1 MIKKFFMALVLLGL
15 TAAGNAVAPNGAR
28 AETQETIHAI
38 VAWTGNGKSYEVGAD
53 HAVFV
58 GALEGPLYV
67 QTDKGWVPA
76 GTATCP
82 MIVDVDTTSA
92 AQTAQGRCI
101 VENPDGD
108 MMFAEVTCR
117 GVYRV
122 GCDGTMTLTGGTGA
136 FEGITGGGEI
146 TVRSERRSVVESGNG
161 TTEEE
166 GVGIMV
172 IEGLTYTLP

>member
-1 MIKKFFMALVLLGL
+1 MSKKFFMALALIGL
-15 TAAGNAVAPNGAR
+15 TAAGGLVASNSAR

-38 VAWTGNGKSYEVGAD
+38 VAWTGNGKSYEVGTD

-58 GALEGPLYV
+58 GALEGPVYV

-82 MIVDVDTTSA
+82 MIVDVNTASA
-92 AQTAQGRCI
+92 AQSAQGRCI

-108 MMFAEVTCR
+108 MIYAEVTCR

-122 GCDGTMTLTGGTGA
+122 GCDGTMTLTGGSGA
-136 FEGITGGGEI
+136 FEGITGGGEV
-146 TVRSERRSVVESGNG
+146 TVRSERRSVVESRNG
-161 TTEEE
+161 TTEED

-172 IEGLTYTLP
+172 IEGLTYTVP